1 MWEVKG
7 VERTSKREPPVPND
21 GASEP
26 EDSRP
31 KRPVGRPPLELPD
44 PIPDTPENIARVVLN
59 TKPKKRGEW
68 RFEKQRKR
76 KSDK

>member
-1 MWEVKG
+1 MKSN
-7 VERTSKREPPVPND
+7 RTPSDYQDNNIEP
-21 GASEP
+21 
-26 EDSRP
+26 RP
-31 KRPVGRPPLELPD
+31 KRPVGRPPLGFPD

-68 RFEKQRKR
+68 RFEKRRAR

>member
-1 MWEVKG
+1 M
-7 VERTSKREPPVPND
+7 TSKREPPVPND

-26 EDSRP
+26 INSRP
-31 KRPVGRPPLELPD
+31 KRPVGRPPLEFPD
-44 PIPDTPENIARVVLN
+44 PIPDTPENIAQVVLN
-59 TKPKKRGEW
+59 TKPKRRGEW

>member
-1 MWEVKG
+1 MNP
-7 VERTSKREPPVPND
+7 KRIPSDDQDNKIEP
-21 GASEP
+21 
-26 EDSRP
+26 RP

-68 RFEKQRKR
+68 RFEKRRAR
-76 KSDK
+76 KSGR